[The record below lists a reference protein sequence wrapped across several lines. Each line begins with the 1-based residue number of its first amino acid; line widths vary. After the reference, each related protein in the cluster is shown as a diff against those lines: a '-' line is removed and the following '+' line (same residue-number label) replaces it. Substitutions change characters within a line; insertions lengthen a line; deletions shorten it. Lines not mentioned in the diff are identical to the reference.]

1 MENGGVQRLAW
12 CLLKRNHM
20 KSINILS
27 LIAGLTVA
35 YARVGSAAEAARDG
49 VPLSATDVGHL
60 GAFPVSNSMIV
71 TWVIAGL
78 LIISAR
84 RATRAFKDVP
94 SGAQNVWEW
103 LVEALLGF
111 LEGIVGQKLARK
123 TFWLFASIFI
133 FVLSANWFGLLPGV
147 GTIGWGTMT
156 ARGFTVD
163 QPLLRSCSADF
174 NMTFAMAMT
183 FFGCWIVW
191 AIEHNGVIGIFR
203 HLFLPKGDSTGF
215 LKVMMGVV
223 FLAVG
228 VLEVVSILFRPI
240 SLSLRLFGNVY
251 AGEDM
256 LETLGLMKHG
266 LGWILPIPFY
276 CMEVLVGLV
285 QAMVFMLLGAVFT
298 FLMCGQHEEE
308 QGVTVHR

>member
-1 MENGGVQRLAW
+1 MLPAKYRTMRTTG
-12 CLLKRNHM
+12 
-20 KSINILS
+20 ILS
-27 LIAGLTVA
+27 LLGGAMVLAAPAG
-35 YARVGSAAEAARDG
+35 YAAEAAREG
-49 VPLSATDVGHL
+49 VSLSAADVGHL
-60 GAFPVSNSMIV
+60 GVLPISNSMIV

-78 LIISAR
+78 LILSAR
-84 RATRAFKDVP
+84 LATRAVKDVP

-103 LVEALLGF
+103 LVEGLLGF
-111 LEGIVGQKLARK
+111 LEGIVGATLARK

-147 GTIGWGTMT
+147 GTIGWGTVT
-156 ARGFTVD
+156 EHGFIIEH
-163 QPLLRSCSADF
+163 PLLRSSSADF

-183 FFGCWIVW
+183 FFGCWVVW
-191 AIEHNGVIGIFR
+191 AVEHNGLAGVVR
-203 HLFLPKGDSTGF
+203 HLFAPKGDSTGV
-215 LKVMMGVV
+215 LKVMMGTV

-228 VLEVVSILFRPI
+228 VLEVVSIVFRPI

-266 LGWILPIPFY
+266 LGWVMPIPFY

-285 QAMVFMLLGAVFT
+285 QAMVFMLLCAVFT
-298 FLMCGQHEEE
+298 VLICESHDEGHE
-308 QGVTVHR
+308 GAVHR